1 MAEFIKQIH
10 NSNISHQGFL
20 IEIYL
25 RELPHELF
33 FIILMLWKTIVIRP
47 TKILVALYAVRDLA
61 FLD

>member
-10 NSNISHQGFL
+10 NSDISHQGFP

-25 RELPHELF
+25 GGLSYEPF
-33 FIILMLWKTIVIRP
+33 FITLILWKTIVIRP
-47 TKILVALYAVRDLA
+47 IKKLVALYVVRDLA